1 MSLHPMGLDYIL
13 SDRRPSI
20 PTLGEIVQSIPVA
33 PVSEIVSRMPY

>member
-1 MSLHPMGLDYIL
+1 MGLDYIL

-20 PTLGEIVQSIPVA
+20 PTRGEIVQSIPVVA